1 MVKLKVGVIL
11 ALFLSAASLSACGGG
26 NKSENAVPAAN
37 AANSAA
43 ENSNSART
51 NVEELGLLIN
61 VPYEAE
67 DVVWKEAAS
76 HKKLTVVFRFSA
88 ADASKLVAEAERSG
102 APENVSIETETWF
115 PDELTAQS
123 DTSGDNT
130 LKGRAYPANAFYQ
143 DPYTS
148 GKITRIEDTNYF
160 LLELT
165 SK

>member
-1 MVKLKVGVIL
+1 MTKLKVGVIL
-11 ALFLSAASLSACGGG
+11 ALFLSPVALSGCGG
-26 NKSENAVPAAN
+26 KSENAVPAVN
-37 AANSAA
+37 AANNVG

-67 DVVWKEAAS
+67 DVVWKEASS

-88 ADASKLVAEAERSG
+88 ADAGKLVAEAERAG
-102 APENVSIETETWF
+102 APQNVSVEVETWF

-123 DTSGDNT
+123 EISGDST
-130 LKGRAYPANAFYQ
+130 VKGRAYPANAFYQ
-143 DPYTS
+143 EPYTS

-165 SK
+165 AK